1 MHLLLGLLAIQW
13 VLTHFSVPLHHTPE
27 KQKLRAARSRDL
39 CFSMEESFH
48 MKVCSGA
55 KKQTSNSY
63 SDLGILEEAL
73 DDVRG

>member
-1 MHLLLGLLAIQW
+1 
-13 VLTHFSVPLHHTPE
+13 
-27 KQKLRAARSRDL
+27 
-39 CFSMEESFH
+39 

-55 KKQTSNSY
+55 TKQTSNSY